1 MNADRAITVP
11 VVLPKLGLSPV
22 RVSHWF
28 VEPGDAVYEGDRIL
42 EVCAGCA
49 TFDVSSPA
57 TGCLTAQLALPRD
70 ELQVGQVLGYVQAE

>member
-1 MNADRAITVP
+1 MSSEPAISVP
-11 VVLPKLGLSPV
+11 IVLPKLGLSPV

-28 VEPGDAVYEGDRIL
+28 AEPGDTVFEGDRLL

-57 TGCLTAQLALPRD
+57 DGCLTAQLALPRD
-70 ELQVGQVLGYVQAE
+70 ELQAGQILGFVLAE

>member
-1 MNADRAITVP
+1 MNSVRETRVP
-11 VVLPKLGLSPV
+11 VVLPSLGLSPV

-28 VEPGDAVYEGDRIL
+28 VEPGDSVFEGDRLL

-70 ELQVGQVLGYVQAE
+70 ELQVGQVLGFVLAD